1 MLLGQLAISHGVT
14 AIDRHCLV
22 DGVVSIDRF
31 KAEILEVASGSVSQH
46 ADVERGLV
54 LKHRSNG

>member
-31 KAEILEVASGSVSQH
+31 KAEILEVASGSVPQQ
-46 ADVERGLV
+46 ADVERGQV
-54 LKHRSNG
+54 LTHRSNG

>member
-1 MLLGQLAISHGVT
+1 MLLEQLAISHGVT

-54 LKHRSNG
+54 LKHRPSG